1 VVSDRR
7 IEKNWSVSS
16 TKVHHREDIVNLSRE
31 DAELF
36 FKLMWRLHFY
46 VNRQCMILPNI
57 QSLDDYVTQPQ
68 TNKIKVRDVLW
79 TRLDLIDTYIQCN
92 PDGLSAEELAII
104 AGWKRVIVGSFQIFR
119 HLKKYTV
126 FIGEQSHVYGVLGLS
141 VSIDEIFYGRPLPIL
156 VQAVLLPFRGQIVF
170 DSFLQSYNVFF
181 GGGIRGRLKEEYMA
195 AQQNGRIITTLE
207 PERASVATVS
217 TKPKP
222 HKDWVSVVDE
232 IVKTS
237 DSLRG
242 GPPLQSAAFALL
254 RASAQVAQ
262 LAVRRPD
269 AADEIWQLGVQVKK
283 VLTRLQRVLERAE
296 R

>member
-1 VVSDRR
+1 
-7 IEKNWSVSS
+7 
-16 TKVHHREDIVNLSRE
+16 VNLSRE

-36 FKLMWRLHFY
+36 FKLMWRLHSY
-46 VNRQCMILPNI
+46 VNHQCMILPNV
-57 QSLDDYVTQPQ
+57 QSIEDYATQPE
-68 TNKIKVRDVLW
+68 TNKIKVREVLW
-79 TRLDLIDTYIQCN
+79 TRLDLIDTYIQGN
-92 PDGLSAEELAII
+92 PDGSSAEELAII

-126 FIGEQSHVYGVLGLS
+126 FIGEQSQVYGVLGLS
-141 VSIDEIFYGRPLPIL
+141 VSMEEIFYGRPLPIL
-156 VQAVLLPFRGQIVF
+156 VQAVLLPFRGQIVY

-181 GGGIRGRLKEEYMA
+181 GSGIRGRLKEAYMA

-207 PERASVATVS
+207 PERSSEASDAA
-217 TKPKP
+217 KPKP

-232 IVKTS
+232 IVKAS
-237 DSLRG
+237 DSMRG

-254 RASAQVAQ
+254 RASAQVVQ
-262 LAVRRPD
+262 LAVRQPD
-269 AADEIWQLGVQVKK
+269 AIDEMWQLGIQVKK

>member
-1 VVSDRR
+1 M
-7 IEKNWSVSS
+7 
-16 TKVHHREDIVNLSRE
+16 NLSQE

-46 VNRQCMILPNI
+46 VNHQCLILPNI
-57 QSLDDYVTQPQ
+57 QSLEDYATQPE

-79 TRLDLIDTYIQCN
+79 TRLDLIDTYIQSN

-104 AGWKRVIVGSFQIFR
+104 AGWRRVVVGSFQIFR

-126 FIGEQSHVYGVLGLS
+126 LIGEQSQVYGISGLS
-141 VSIDEIFYGRPLPIL
+141 VSMEDIFYGRPLPIL
-156 VQAVLLPFRGQIVF
+156 VQAALLPFRGQIVY
-170 DSFLQSYNVFF
+170 DGFLQSYNVFF

-207 PERASVATVS
+207 PERAFVASVAAKS
-217 TKPKP
+217 KP
-222 HKDWVSVVDE
+222 HKDWVPVVDE
-232 IVKTS
+232 IVKAS

-254 RASAQVAQ
+254 RVSAQVAQ
-262 LAVRRPD
+262 LAVGRPD
-269 AADEIWQLGVQVKK
+269 ATDEMWPMGVQVKK
-283 VLTRLQRVLERAE
+283 ALTRLQRVLERAE

>member
-1 VVSDRR
+1 MRG
-7 IEKNWSVSS
+7 SVSS
-16 TKVHHREDIVNLSRE
+16 TKVHHREDNVNLSRE
-31 DAELF
+31 NAELF

-46 VNRQCMILPNI
+46 VNHQCMILPNV
-57 QSLDDYVTQPQ
+57 QSIEDYATQPE
-68 TNKIKVRDVLW
+68 TNKIKVREVLW
-79 TRLDLIDTYIQCN
+79 TRLDLIDTYIQGN
-92 PDGLSAEELAII
+92 PDGLPAEELAII

-126 FIGEQSHVYGVLGLS
+126 FIGEQSQVYGVLGLS
-141 VSIDEIFYGRPLPIL
+141 VSMEEIFYARPLPIL
-156 VQAVLLPFRGQIVF
+156 VQAVLLPFRGQIVY

-181 GGGIRGRLKEEYMA
+181 GSGIRGQLKEAYMA

-217 TKPKP
+217 AKSKP

-237 DSLRG
+237 ESLRG

-262 LAVRRPD
+262 LAVRQPD
-269 AADEIWQLGVQVKK
+269 AFDEMWQLGVQVKK